1 MKKLI
6 FLDTETTGFEPGQI
20 AQLTYIIE
28 HEDILTPKNFFFNVD
43 EMSEGAAKVHGFTK
57 ERLVELSKGQVF
69 KDIHEQVLKDFE
81 DSILICH
88 NVNFDYNFLKAEF
101 KRLEIELKLP
111 KFCTMLHFT
120 NICKILNQYD
130 KYKWPKLSELIN
142 FYNIPEN
149 DVITRSK
156 ELFISDDVTF
166 HDARF
171 DTVGLYMAFKTALE
185 KNDITKETFL
195 KSLS

>member
-88 NVNFDYNFLKAEF
+88 NVNFDYSFVKNY
-101 KRLEIELKLP
+101 
-111 KFCTMLHFT
+111 
-120 NICKILNQYD
+120 CK
-130 KYKWPKLSELIN
+130 S
-142 FYNIPEN
+142 
-149 DVITRSK
+149 S
-156 ELFISDDVTF
+156 
-166 HDARF
+166 
-171 DTVGLYMAFKTALE
+171 
-185 KNDITKETFL
+185 
-195 KSLS
+195 